1 MKTNTTKGSLIPQAD
16 RVDLER
22 RAAIWEDS
30 VVSIWESRL
39 IPPLAAAIALP
50 EEGSVLVAECRT
62 GLLPILLAERLN
74 PDVRIV
80 ALDPSREMLDIARA
94 KLEAVT
100 SAVWLEARGT
110 EQLTY
115 SESVFKASFC
125 AAGILTKDD
134 VNRIASELTRITVSG
149 GPIGLVVPLRDTFV
163 EFYDLFREALI
174 ALDLGSLES
183 QLEAF
188 VDDLFDEEALRVD
201 LVAAGVK
208 DAEIHRVR
216 FEVPFNSGQ
225 DFLLSPLVESLY
237 LPYWMLICREDE
249 VREQIFFRVLQA
261 MDRYFWGL
269 GINLTAEAAWVLGA
283 AQ

>member
-1 MKTNTTKGSLIPQAD
+1 MTNTTKGSLMPLNE

-22 RAAIWEDS
+22 RATIWEDS

-39 IPPLAAAIALP
+39 IPPLAAAVELP
-50 EEGSVLVAECRT
+50 EDGSILVAECRT
-62 GLLPILLAERLN
+62 GLLPLLLTERLN
-74 PDVRIV
+74 EEVRVV
-80 ALDPSREMLDIARA
+80 AIDPYREMLDIARP
-94 KLEAVT
+94 KLEAKGNN
-100 SAVWLEARGT
+100 VWLEARGT

-115 SESVFKASFC
+115 SDHVFKASFC
-125 AAGILTKDD
+125 PAGILTKDD
-134 VNRIASELTRITVSG
+134 VNRITSELTRMTISG
-149 GPIGLVVPLRDTFV
+149 GTIGLVVPLRDTFV
-163 EFYDLFREALI
+163 EFYDLFREALV
-174 ALDLGSLES
+174 AMDMLHLET

-208 DAEIHRVR
+208 NAQIHKVR
-216 FEVPFNSGQ
+216 FEVPFASGQ

-237 LPYWMLICREDE
+237 LPYWMTICCEDE

-269 GINLTAEAAWVLGA
+269 GINLTAEAAWVLGV